1 MKRNENIVLLSHDHH
16 FGLLCAWKIRQGLK
30 KEAEIERIKN
40 YVQYFWAS
48 HLKEHFREEEEIL
61 FPYANDEMA
70 HQIRREHQLIKTLA
84 SDIETT
90 VSIELLTA
98 FADALEQ
105 HIRFEERTWFPH
117 LEEILDTQTLEKIGK
132 ALDLIHETEA
142 DTYHDE
148 FWK

>member
-1 MKRNENIVLLSHDHH
+1 MEDTSGI
-16 FGLLCAWKIRQGLK
+16 K

-61 FPYANDEMA
+61 FPYANDEMT

-90 VSIELLTA
+90 VSTELLTA

>member
-16 FGLLCAWKIRQGLK
+16 FGLLCVWKIRQGLK

-48 HLKEHFREEEEIL
+48 HLEEHFREEEEIL
-61 FPYANDEMA
+61 FPYADDEMA
-70 HQIRREHQLIKTLA
+70 DRIRREHQLIKTLA
-84 SDIETT
+84 AGIEISVNT
-90 VSIELLTA
+90 ELLTA
-98 FADALEQ
+98 FADTLEQ